1 MEERFPSSRENPRAA
16 GPTSQ
21 RPVAPSIT
29 ERFGAMLRDREEKL
43 REATGEETVLTAD
56 DIVRCYEDVLS
67 ELTFNSKPVITDLTI
82 IAGQHIRYA
91 EEVADAICTRI
102 LEVAVDQ
109 KLPSLY
115 LIDSIVKNI
124 GHHYVRIFA
133 TRLPKVFCEAYNQV
147 HPTQYSSMR
156 HLFGT
161 WSQVF
166 PSKILKKIEDELQFS
181 PSESKRSSGI
191 TSTRQS
197 KPPSPH
203 HSRGIHV
210 NPKYLEARHQF
221 EQSAVGIPH
230 TSVSS
235 SLHVYE
241 QKPSKQY
248 SESDFDL
255 PELLPQDLGTSG
267 AGPPQTAMVHVS
279 SAIGAG
285 GSMPHLKNKISLSS
299 SPPRIGVRR
308 HVSPPNM
315 RFYNGISA
323 RKIGGMA
330 SPSHSGFV
338 YGPGRVSDPNSRADR
353 SRPSNEDPY
362 HVEVSMQHNHK
373 YGYGKQHPRD
383 LIDAYGN
390 PRGRVSSYEKFPKVQ
405 RLDVNGIASE
415 AATRKWKNSDEEEY
429 VWESMSPTLADQSR
443 RNSLPPFGPSSG
455 SISNRT
461 GISISNPAMLETDFQ
476 RHSWPVQTQSHP
488 GSMMKYLDGTTSQT
502 GSPPHH
508 QKLNRTR
515 DSGKFSCLF
524 PQSTRQS
531 LSPRSR
537 STALALGGVAPSIGQ
552 KLPVAHDSLPDIELP
567 LRSLSNAHDDPLK
580 INTAVIDRQSTLRPY
595 SPPQDMLPSAHKS
608 QSLPCLSIPPNQK
621 LVNGQLDISEPNKLL
636 MNQGADPRI
645 FVPEK
650 QYDIVDKYSSESVKF
665 IHFPYQPPSNTH
677 LNQQSQVQGI
687 SMPMRT
693 PETYGSIL
701 PPATAL
707 VSSYLIGQ
715 PVNHL
720 QTLGTG
726 VSVVSVLPCSSF
738 ATPSVTVHRTIDT
751 SLHLHGSLLPPLPPG
766 PRPASSQMG
775 PTPQTMS
782 SSISS
787 SPASAYSGLIGSLME
802 QGLISLKPS
811 VQSQET
817 LGIEFDIELLK
828 VRHESAINA
837 LYDDLPRKCA
847 TCGLRFKG
855 QEEHSSHMD
864 WHVTKNRISKNRKQ
878 KPSRKWYVSAKEW
891 LSGAEILGNDVVP
904 GFLPTESVSEKKED
918 IEVAVPADE
927 NQNVCALCGELFED
941 FYSDETE
948 EWMYKGAVYLN
959 APDGYIEGLD
969 RSQLGP
975 IVHAKCRSESNECS
989 VQA

>member
-16 GPTSQ
+16 GPPSQ
-21 RPVAPSIT
+21 RLAPSIT
-29 ERFGAMLRDREEKL
+29 ERFGAMLREQEEKL
-43 REATGEETVLTAD
+43 REATGEEPVLTVG
-56 DIVRCYEDVLS
+56 DIVRCYGDVLS

-91 EEVADAICTRI
+91 EEIADAICTRI
-102 LEVAVDQ
+102 LEVTVDQ

-124 GHHYVRIFA
+124 GHHYVRIFGA
-133 TRLPKVFCEAYNQV
+133 RLPKVFCEAYNQV

-166 PSKILKKIEDELQFS
+166 PSKILKKIEDELRFS
-181 PSESKRSSGI
+181 PYENKKSSGI
-191 TSTRQS
+191 ASTRQS

-203 HSRGIHV
+203 RSHGIRV
-210 NPKYLEARHQF
+210 NPKYLEVRHQF
-221 EQSAVGIPH
+221 EHSAVGIPH
-230 TSVSS
+230 TNASS
-235 SLHVYE
+235 SLQVYE

-248 SESDFDL
+248 SDSDFDL
-255 PELLPQDLGTSG
+255 PELLPQDLATSG
-267 AGPPQTAMVHVS
+267 AGPSRTAMVHAS

-299 SPPRIGVRR
+299 SPRRIGVRR
-308 HVSPPNM
+308 PVSPPNM

-362 HVEVSMQHNHK
+362 HVEVSMRHNHK

-390 PRGRVSSYEKFPKVQ
+390 PRGRVSSYDKFPKVQ

-443 RNSLPPFGPSSG
+443 RNNLPPFGPSSG
-455 SISNRT
+455 SFSNQT
-461 GISISNPAMLETDFQ
+461 GISISNPAMMETDFQ
-476 RHSWPVQTQSHP
+476 RCSWPVQTQSHP

-502 GSPPHH
+502 GSPPHY
-508 QKLNRTR
+508 QKSNRTR
-515 DSGKFSCLF
+515 DSGKFSCMF

-537 STALALGGVAPSIGQ
+537 STALALGGVTPSIGQ

-580 INTAVIDRQSTLRPY
+580 INTAMIDRQSTPRPY

-608 QSLPCLSIPPNQK
+608 QSLPFLSIPPNQK
-621 LVNGQLDISEPNKLL
+621 LVNGQLDISEPDRLL
-636 MNQGADPRI
+636 MNQGADPHI

-650 QYDIVDKYSSESVKF
+650 QCDIVNKYSSESVKF
-665 IHFPYQPPSNTH
+665 LHFPYQPPGNTQ

-687 SMPMRT
+687 SMPMQT
-693 PETYGSIL
+693 LETHGSIL

-738 ATPSVTVHRTIDT
+738 ATPSVAVHSTIDT
-751 SLHLHGSLLPPLPPG
+751 SLHFHGNPLPPLPPG

-787 SPASAYSGLIGSLME
+787 SPASAFSGLIGSLME

-811 VQSQET
+811 FKSQET

-837 LYDDLPRKCA
+837 LYDDIPRKCA
-847 TCGLRFKG
+847 TCGLHFKG

-904 GFLPTESVSEKKED
+904 GFLPTESVSAKKED

-969 RSQLGP
+969 RPQLGP

>member
-1 MEERFPSSRENPRAA
+1 
-16 GPTSQ
+16 
-21 RPVAPSIT
+21 
-29 ERFGAMLRDREEKL
+29 
-43 REATGEETVLTAD
+43 
-56 DIVRCYEDVLS
+56 
-67 ELTFNSKPVITDLTI
+67 
-82 IAGQHIRYA
+82 
-91 EEVADAICTRI
+91 
-102 LEVAVDQ
+102 
-109 KLPSLY
+109 
-115 LIDSIVKNI
+115 
-124 GHHYVRIFA
+124 
-133 TRLPKVFCEAYNQV
+133 
-147 HPTQYSSMR
+147 MR

-181 PSESKRSSGI
+181 PSESKRSSGMA
-191 TSTRQS
+191 STRQS

-203 HSRGIHV
+203 RSHGIHV
-210 NPKYLEARHQF
+210 NPKYLGARHQF
-221 EQSAVGIPH
+221 EQYAVGVPH

-235 SLHVYE
+235 SLQVYE
-241 QKPSKQY
+241 QKPLKHY

-255 PELLPQDLGTSG
+255 PELVPQDLATSG
-267 AGPPQTAMVHVS
+267 TGPPRTAMVHAS
-279 SAIGAG
+279 SVIGAG
-285 GSMPHLKNKISLSS
+285 GSMPHLKDKISLSS

-308 HVSPPNM
+308 PVSPSNM
-315 RFYNGISA
+315 RFYNGISS
-323 RKIGGMA
+323 RKIGGTA
-330 SPSHSGFV
+330 SPSHSEFV
-338 YGPGRVSDPNSRADR
+338 YGPGGVSDPNSRADR
-353 SRPSNEDPY
+353 SRSSNENPY
-362 HVEVSMQHNHK
+362 HVEVSMLHNHK

-455 SISNRT
+455 SFSNRT
-461 GISISNPAMLETDFQ
+461 GISRSNTAMPETDFQ
-476 RHSWPVQTQSHP
+476 RCSWPVQTQVCAADDSSFIVDDRITCPWGIDHSIVFLSHP
-488 GSMMKYLDGTTSQT
+488 GSMMKHLDGTSQN
-502 GSPPHH
+502 S
-508 QKLNRTR
+508 NCTR
-515 DSGKFSCLF
+515 DNGKFSCMF
-524 PQSTRQS
+524 PQSMRQS

-537 STALALGGVAPSIGQ
+537 STALAFGGVTPSIDQ
-552 KLPVAHDSLPDIELP
+552 KLPVPHDSLLEIELP
-567 LRSLSNAHDDPLK
+567 LRSLSNAHDDLLK
-580 INTAVIDRQSTLRPY
+580 INTAMIDRQSTLRPY
-595 SPPQDMLPSAHKS
+595 SPPQDMLPSGHKS
-608 QSLPCLSIPPNQK
+608 QLLPSLSIPPNQK
-621 LVNGQLDISEPNKLL
+621 LVSGQLDISEPNKLL
-636 MNQGADPRI
+636 MNQGAHPRI
-645 FVPEK
+645 FVPENK
-650 QYDIVDKYSSESVKF
+650 YDIVDKYSSESVKF
-665 IHFPYQPPSNTH
+665 LHFPDQPPSNTH
-677 LNQQSQVQGI
+677 LNQQSRVQGI
-687 SMPMRT
+687 SMPMQT

-701 PPATAL
+701 PHATAL
-707 VSSYLIGQ
+707 VSSYSIGQ

-738 ATPSVTVHRTIDT
+738 ATPSVAVHSTIDT
-751 SLHLHGSLLPPLPPG
+751 PLHLHGSLLPPLPPG

-775 PTPQTMS
+775 SAPQTMS

-787 SPASAYSGLIGSLME
+787 SPASAFSGLIGSLME

-811 VQSQET
+811 VQSQ
-817 LGIEFDIELLK
+817 
-828 VRHESAINA
+828 VRHESAVNA
-837 LYDDLPRKCA
+837 LYDELPRICA

-855 QEEHSSHMD
+855 QEEHSGHMD
-864 WHVTKNRISKNRKQ
+864 WHVTKNRISKNHKQ
-878 KPSRKWYVSAKEW
+878 KPSRKWYVSVKEW

-904 GFLPTESVSEKKED
+904 GFLPTESVLEKKED
-918 IEVAVPADE
+918 IEMAVPADE

>member
-299 SPPRIGVRR
+299 SPPRIGVR
-308 HVSPPNM
+308 
-315 RFYNGISA
+315 
-323 RKIGGMA
+323 
-330 SPSHSGFV
+330 
-338 YGPGRVSDPNSRADR
+338 RVSDPNSRADR

>member
-221 EQSAVGIPH
+221 EQSAV
-230 TSVSS
+230 
-235 SLHVYE
+235 
-241 QKPSKQY
+241 
-248 SESDFDL
+248 
-255 PELLPQDLGTSG
+255 DLGTSG